1 MFHYQFH
8 IRDYLTKTRHL
19 SQTEDLAYRRL
30 LDTYYTEEQ
39 PLPADPA
46 QCARLIAMRESTAE
60 VEAVLKE
67 FFTLEQDG
75 WHNARA
81 DLEIAA
87 YHQRAEIARSNGA
100 RGGRPKKTQSDTES
114 VPSGNPAGYPEET
127 NSKANRKPITKNQ
140 EKNTPQAA
148 VMFPEVSEKVVA
160 DFLKLRRALRAP
172 ITEIAVEGI
181 KREAKK
187 AGLSLEEALT
197 MSVERS
203 WRGFKAEWVK
213 DKPTQDFD
221 WDAELK
227 GAI

>member
-39 PLPADPA
+39 PLPTDPA
-46 QCARLIAMRESTAE
+46 QCARLIAMRDSSAE

-67 FFTLEQDG
+67 FFTLEDDG

-81 DLEIAA
+81 DLEIAS
-87 YHQRAEIARSNGA
+87 YHQRAEVARVNGA
-100 RGGRPKKTQSDTES
+100 RGGRPKKNPVGTQSE
-114 VPSGNPAGYPEET
+114 PSGVPNPNPEET

-148 VMFPEVSEKVVA
+148 MFPEVSEKVVA
-160 DFLKLRRALRAP
+160 DFLTLRRALRAP
-172 ITEIAVEGI
+172 ITELAVEGI

-187 AGLSLEEALT
+187 AGLSLEQALT
-197 MSVERS
+197 MCVERS

-213 DKPTQDFD
+213 DKPSQDFD
-221 WDAELK
+221 WDAELR